1 MGSAGELTAFAKIRS
16 KVMLR
21 KVHELEG
28 YTVGATDGEL
38 GKVEDL
44 YFDDGRWVIRY
55 MVVETGG
62 WLSRRKVLISP
73 RSVTSVAWDDGV
85 MNVNLTR
92 QQVTDSPSV
101 DTDKPVS
108 RQHEIDYYN
117 YYGYPNYWEGANPW
131 GLGMDPMPWVGA
143 SPDLASASRR
153 PLDEALA
160 REQQGRL
167 DQERDSADSHLR
179 SSKEVVGYEIMATD
193 GPIGSVEAF
202 VFDDESWAIRQM
214 VVDTRKWL
222 PGKHVLLSPA
232 WIDHV
237 SWAEHE
243 VYLKVARQAVET
255 SPEYDSSRPL
265 SRDDEAVHYAKDDS
279 KALS

>member
-1 MGSAGELTAFAKIRS
+1 MLHNVRELK
-16 KVMLR
+16 
-21 KVHELEG
+21 G
-28 YTVGATDGEL
+28 YAVGASDGEL
-38 GKVEDL
+38 GTVEDL
-44 YFDDGRWVIRY
+44 YFDDRRWVIRY

-62 WLSRRKVLISP
+62 WLRRRKVLISP
-73 RSVTSVAWDDGV
+73 RSVTGVTWDDGV

-92 QQVTDSPSV
+92 QQVTDSPSI

-108 RQHEIDYYN
+108 RQHETDFYN
-117 YYGYPNYWEGANPW
+117 YYGYPNYWEGANPRVP
-131 GLGMDPMPWVGA
+131 GMDPMPWVGA
-143 SPDLASASRR
+143 SPELAPASSR
-153 PLDEALA
+153 PQDDALM

-167 DQERDSADSHLR
+167 DQERESADSHLR
-179 SSKEVVGYEIMATD
+179 SSNEVVGYEIMATN
-193 GPIGSVEAF
+193 GPIGSAEAF
-202 VFDDESWAIRQM
+202 VFDDESWAIRHM

-243 VYLKVARQAVET
+243 VYLKVARRAVET
-255 SPEYDSSRPL
+255 SPEYDASRPL
-265 SRDDEAVHYAKDDS
+265 SRDDEAALRAQGDS